1 LRLSRILHELPELSV
16 DFTSDTYAIC
26 RLTAGL
32 LFIAWLSLLA
42 SLPVLAHP
50 EDEFCTADSGLDPAL
65 CAALA
70 AADSAEASDESPDG
84 MLDDEQSARIKSAI
98 KIDRPWW
105 ATAALY
111 LKLGY
116 EHILPKGVDHVL
128 FVLALFFACTRLK
141 PLILQIS
148 VFTIAHTITLGLAAS
163 GIVSMPGRIVEPL
176 IALSIA
182 FVAVENLLT
191 SKVTPWRLLVV
202 FGFGLFH
209 GLGFA
214 SVLLGLGLPQ
224 GQFLPALVSFNVGVE
239 LGQITVILAAWWLFH
254 RWFQRDWY
262 RARVLVPASI
272 AIGATGTW
280 WAFQRI
286 FM

>member
-1 LRLSRILHELPELSV
+1 LHELPELSV

-84 MLDDEQSARIKSAI
+84 MLDEEQS
-98 KIDRPWW
+98 
-105 ATAALY
+105 
-111 LKLGY
+111 
-116 EHILPKGVDHVL
+116 
-128 FVLALFFACTRLK
+128 
-141 PLILQIS
+141 
-148 VFTIAHTITLGLAAS
+148 
-163 GIVSMPGRIVEPL
+163 
-176 IALSIA
+176 
-182 FVAVENLLT
+182 
-191 SKVTPWRLLVV
+191 
-202 FGFGLFH
+202 
-209 GLGFA
+209 
-214 SVLLGLGLPQ
+214 
-224 GQFLPALVSFNVGVE
+224 
-239 LGQITVILAAWWLFH
+239 AWWLFH